1 MCYGELEKAK
11 ATKYEMDTKKR
22 ETQVIFTN
30 LIVTLPPC
38 CDINLQAILP
48 YTAKSP
54 IATFLLYQKVT
65 VHVNRIVP
73 ILGI

>member
-1 MCYGELEKAK
+1 MCYVELKKAK
-11 ATKYEMDTKKR
+11 ATKYGSDTKKR
-22 ETQVIFTN
+22 ETQVIYKK

-38 CDINLQAILP
+38 CDINLKAILP

-54 IATFLLYQKVT
+54 IAMFLLYQKVT